1 MLQKRVN
8 LFGVFIDDISISE
21 ALIEAKNSLT
31 GKDAAKVFF
40 TPNLEILNGARKSVP
55 TRNILNS
62 ASISLP
68 DGIGVRAVAFLLGES
83 LTNTVTGIDF
93 GENLFRLAAKTR
105 SRVFLLGGKETV
117 AEAAAQR
124 LCQKYPSLQISGT
137 HHGYFSD
144 DEIDTVCKKINSC
157 DTDILIVC
165 RGFPRQEKF
174 VMLAKS
180 KLPQVKVFACLG
192 GSLDVWSG
200 NKKRAPKFIQNAHLE
215 WLWRLL
221 LEPERLERLLV
232 SLPTLWCALKI
243 FFDRQCIKAPDRAYN
258 QTDTL
263 GR

>member
-8 LFGVFIDDISISE
+8 LFGLFIDDIPMREALMEAQKSISGE
-21 ALIEAKNSLT
+21 GGAR
-31 GKDAAKVFF
+31 VFF
-40 TPNLEILNGARKSVP
+40 TPNLEILNGARQSSAI
-55 TRNILNS
+55 RNILNS

-68 DGIGVRAVAFLLGES
+68 DGIGLRAVAFLLGES
-83 LTNTVTGIDF
+83 LENTVTGIDF
-93 GENLFRLAAKTR
+93 GESLFSLAAKTR

-117 AEAAAQR
+117 AEAAARR
-124 LCQKYPSLQISGT
+124 LCQKHPSLQISGT

-144 DEIDTVCKKINSC
+144 NEIDLVCEKINSC
-157 DTDILIVC
+157 NTDILIVC

-174 VMLAKS
+174 VMLS
-180 KLPQVKVFACLG
+180 RGKLPHVKVFACLG

-200 NKKRAPKFIQNAHLE
+200 DKKRAPKFIQSAHLE
-215 WLWRLL
+215 WLWRVL

-243 FFDRQCIKAPDRAYN
+243 FFERQCIKAPNLAYN